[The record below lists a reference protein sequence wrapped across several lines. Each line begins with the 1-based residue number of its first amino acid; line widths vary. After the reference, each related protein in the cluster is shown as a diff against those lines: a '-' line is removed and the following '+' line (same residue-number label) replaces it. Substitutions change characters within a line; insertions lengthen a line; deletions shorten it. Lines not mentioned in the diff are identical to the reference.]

1 MLNTT
6 NDLEK
11 CYQLLGISHSAS
23 LDDLKTAYRLLARK
37 SHPDLNPADRDAHQ
51 RFIALD
57 RAYRV
62 LLETIGSESN
72 QSSTPNPSVTVK
84 VTRKSSPPPA
94 STPPLSKEDVEL
106 KSKSIAL
113 IHSLLKQQ
121 EFLKAICSIE
131 GLVRK
136 LPEDLQACQ
145 CQGMVYARFGEQLIA
160 RRELNKARIYL
171 KKALKSDPHN
181 RQLWQE
187 VNRAFD
193 RIERLI

>member
-1 MLNTT
+1 M
-6 NDLEK
+6 
-11 CYQLLGISHSAS
+11 LGISHSAS

-37 SHPDLNPADRDAHQ
+37 SHPDLNPGDRDAHQ
-51 RFIALD
+51 RFITID

-62 LLETIGSESN
+62 LLETIGSEST
-72 QSSTPNPSVTVK
+72 QSSASNPSVTVK
-84 VTRKSSPPPA
+84 VTRKSSSPPA
-94 STPPLSKEDVEL
+94 STPPLSKEDTEL

-113 IHSLLKQQ
+113 IYSLLKQQ
-121 EFLKAICSIE
+121 EFLKAIGLVE

-136 LPEDLQACQ
+136 LPEDLQVCQ
-145 CQGMVYARFGEQLIA
+145 CQGIVYARFGQQLIA

-181 RQLWQE
+181 HQLWQE